1 MNFKLFEKPMVEAG
15 DNLEVAKDKA
25 NAWSLEVEKKKTG
38 VVPSSGKVDTRRSVR
53 YVALTGL
60 MRKLSSQ
67 NCSMLSEKQARINYF
82 FTKSVFLLNFAPE

>member
-38 VVPSSGKVDTRRSVR
+38 VVPSSGKVDTRR
-53 YVALTGL
+53 
-60 MRKLSSQ
+60 
-67 NCSMLSEKQARINYF
+67 
-82 FTKSVFLLNFAPE
+82 

>member
-53 YVALTGL
+53 FVALNIVFIIQSP
-60 MRKLSSQ
+60 SSWAD
-67 NCSMLSEKQARINYF
+67 EE
-82 FTKSVFLLNFAPE
+82 T